1 MNLNDEK
8 LRAALLEKAAELAF
22 GSNADLA
29 RLAFLGD
36 EDPKLIEK
44 LDLSR
49 LSELEK
55 VSNGTV
61 KVKALDR
68 VKLIE
73 LLLNATEGAA
83 TADSDSTGILAALER
98 ASQRMAG
105 GEKAAENEIS

>member
-1 MNLNDEK
+1 MNEEN

-36 EDPKLIEK
+36 DDPALIEK
-44 LDLSR
+44 LELSR

-73 LLLNATEGAA
+73 LLLSATQGAA
-83 TADSDSTGILAALER
+83 APQSDATGILAALDR
-98 ASQRMAG
+98 ASQRMSE
-105 GEKAAENEIS
+105 GEKAAGNEIH